1 MCDVSDP
8 RILNA
13 YYSITEDE
21 PINWLLLGYKDS
33 RNVISLYACGTN
45 GLSEFRDSLTNEILF
60 GFIRV
65 EDKFILVTY
74 VPDSVN
80 GVRRARALVHSRSVA
95 QICQLSHA
103 QITASSLTDLSDSN
117 IRTRLKLGENQ
128 VPNRARPTASKRSS
142 LVMNNRRRSAQ
153 YVSPI
158 ITTPTAPER
167 KSLIIN
173 TVTTEEPENLDIPT
187 TPTSV
192 TTSFSDTTTVVD
204 CNSSVSSKD
213 YYEKTKASEEEEKP
227 SATELLFQT
236 QLLKKREM
244 EEARFR
250 QTLKKE
256 EQTKEKPQAIQLEH
270 KPTDD
275 TNRSLGKRSSHL
287 FSTSSTLLNTPTKN
301 APAPATTQP
310 LSAATTK
317 RTTNTATKNGP
328 VINNEH
334 RVDEPKKR
342 IMTGFVSVQTRK
354 SPFWKRRCF
363 VAEKER
369 LLFYKDETFV
379 KTAIVSIDLSSV
391 TRLAPANED
400 EDTFVPNSF
409 IIDTPTDSYQLLA
422 DDKKTG
428 KSILAT
434 LQGLL

>member
-1 MCDVSDP
+1 MISFIVSKYHL
-8 RILNA
+8 IC
-13 YYSITEDE
+13 S
-21 PINWLLLGYKDS
+21 
-33 RNVISLYACGTN
+33 
-45 GLSEFRDSLTNEILF
+45 
-60 GFIRV
+60 
-65 EDKFILVTY
+65 
-74 VPDSVN
+74 

-103 QITASSLTDLSDSN
+103 QITASSLADLSDSS

-128 VPNRARPTASKRSS
+128 VPNRARPTANKRSS

-173 TVTTEEPENLDIPT
+173 TVTTEEPESLDIPT

-204 CNSSVSSKD
+204 CNSSVSSSKD
-213 YYEKTKASEEEEKP
+213 YYERMKASEEEEKP
-227 SATELLFQT
+227 SATELLFQA

-256 EQTKEKPQAIQLEH
+256 EQTKEKPQAIQVEH

-275 TNRSLGKRSSHL
+275 TNNSLDKRSSHP

-301 APAPATTQP
+301 VPPPATTQP
-310 LSAATTK
+310 LSATTT
-317 RTTNTATKNGP
+317 TTNTATKNVP
-328 VINNEH
+328 VINNENS
-334 RVDEPKKR
+334 VDEPKKV

-354 SPFWKRRCF
+354 SP
-363 VAEKER
+363 
-369 LLFYKDETFV
+369 V
-379 KTAIVSIDLSSV
+379 KCIVI
-391 TRLAPANED
+391 A
-400 EDTFVPNSF
+400 
-409 IIDTPTDSYQLLA
+409 
-422 DDKKTG
+422 
-428 KSILAT
+428 
-434 LQGLL
+434 

>member
-21 PINWLLLGYKDS
+21 PIN
-33 RNVISLYACGTN
+33 C
-45 GLSEFRDSLTNEILF
+45 EFRDSLTNEILF

-103 QITASSLTDLSDSN
+103 QITASSLADLSDSS

-128 VPNRARPTASKRSS
+128 VPNRARPTANKRSS

-173 TVTTEEPENLDIPT
+173 TVTTEEPESLDIPT

-204 CNSSVSSKD
+204 CNSSVSSSKD
-213 YYEKTKASEEEEKP
+213 YYERMKASEEEEKP
-227 SATELLFQT
+227 SATELLFQA

-256 EQTKEKPQAIQLEH
+256 EQTKEKPQAIQVEH

-275 TNRSLGKRSSHL
+275 TNNSLDKRSSHP

-301 APAPATTQP
+301 VPPPATTQP
-310 LSAATTK
+310 LSATTTT
-317 RTTNTATKNGP
+317 TTNTATKNVP
-328 VINNEH
+328 VINNENS
-334 RVDEPKKR
+334 VDEPKKV

-363 VAEKER
+363 VAEKKR
-369 LLFYKDETFV
+369 LLFYKDETLV

-400 EDTFVPNSF
+400 EDAFVPNSF